1 MLPFHRII
9 LGKTIKEL
17 RTEKGYT
24 QQELAKQIGVTQ
36 GAIYF
41 WKKEINEPTA
51 GYLLKLAKTFNVT
64 LDELLS
70 NECAVLEA
78 GATRAAEMTAL
89 FNKLTD
95 TQQDILISTA
105 KEMLKP

>member
-1 MLPFHRII
+1 M

-17 RTEKGYT
+17 RTERGYT

-41 WKKEINEPTA
+41 WEKEINEPTA
-51 GYLLKLAKTFNVT
+51 GYLLKLSKTLGVT

-70 NECAVLEA
+70 VDSAAFEA
-78 GATRAAEMTAL
+78 TTTRAAQMSAL

-95 TQQDILISTA
+95 IQQDILISTA

>member
-1 MLPFHRII
+1 M
-9 LGKTIKEL
+9 LGKNIKEL

-24 QQELAKQIGVTQ
+24 QQGLAKEVGVTQ

-41 WKKEINEPTA
+41 WEKEINEPTA
-51 GYLLKLAKTFNVT
+51 GYLIKLAKIFNVS

-70 NECAVLEA
+70 VDGGAA
-78 GATRAAEMTAL
+78 TPPATRTAEMTAL
-89 FNKLTD
+89 FNRLTD
-95 TQQDILISTA
+95 NQQDIIINTA

>member
-1 MLPFHRII
+1 M
-9 LGKTIKEL
+9 LGKNIKEL

-24 QQELAKQIGVTQ
+24 QQGLAKEVGVTQ

-41 WKKEINEPTA
+41 WEKEINEPTA
-51 GYLLKLAKTFNVT
+51 GYLIKLAKIFNVS

-70 NECAVLEA
+70 VDGGAA
-78 GATRAAEMTAL
+78 TSPATRTAEMTAL
-89 FNKLTD
+89 FNRLTD
-95 TQQDILISTA
+95 NQQDIIINTA